1 MISFQ
6 EALNA
11 IGSHVPLKDLEEVSL
26 DNACGRIAA
35 APVYSPLSLPSF
47 NNSAMD
53 GFAFYTAH
61 EYTQAGLELEVKGE
75 QAAGDPIQNS
85 LSDACEITTGAI
97 VPPRFNTVAAIEQVE
112 ILPNEEGCIERTKR
126 IRLKQSIPA
135 GQHIRCIGEDVSEGD
150 CVLSPGEVVQPS
162 HIFLLA
168 GLGISKVAV
177 RQVPRIAVICTGR
190 ELVDAGTELLKEG
203 QIYNSNGP
211 YLQQQIRLA
220 GADLVSYQTV
230 TDDVSLFSRAL
241 KNALSACPDI
251 VISTGAVSMS
261 RHDFVPSALNALNAE
276 ILFHKVAI
284 RPGKPVLF
292 ARLANNVLY
301 FGLPGNPVST
311 AVGFRF
317 FVEPAIR
324 KMMHLPEEVH
334 QRIPLDMAYHKKTA
348 FRQFCK
354 ARLNIL
360 ENAQLRVQILAGQA
374 SFQIQPMTQANCW
387 AVLPENLS
395 DFEQESLIDVVP
407 LGHLQRWKW
416 D

>member
-6 EALNA
+6 EAL
-11 IGSHVPLKDLEEVSL
+11 HVIYKYTSLKDAEEVSL
-26 DNACGRIAA
+26 DNACGRIASA
-35 APVYSPLSLPSF
+35 FVYSPLSLPSF

-61 EYTQAGLELEVKGE
+61 EHTQAGLELEVKGE
-75 QAAGDPIQNS
+75 QAAGDPLQNS
-85 LSDACEITTGAI
+85 LSDACEITTGAM
-97 VPPRFNTVAAIEQVE
+97 VPPRFNTVASIEQVDIFSKPGTE
-112 ILPNEEGCIERTKR
+112 NAKR

-135 GQHIRCIGEDVSEGD
+135 GQHIRFIGEDVSKGD
-150 CVLSPGEVVQPS
+150 GVLSPGDIVQPS
-162 HIFLLA
+162 HVFLLA

-190 ELVDAGTELLKEG
+190 ELVEVGTTLLKEG
-203 QIYNSNGP
+203 RIYNSNGP

-324 KMMHLPEEVH
+324 KMLHLPEEVP
-334 QRIPLDMAYHKKTA
+334 QRIPLDMAYQKKTA

-360 ENAQLRVQILAGQA
+360 ENAQLRVRILAGQA

>member
-6 EALNA
+6 EAL
-11 IGSHVPLKDLEEVSL
+11 HVIYKYTSLKDSEEVSL
-26 DNACGRIAA
+26 DNVCGRIAA
-35 APVYSPLSLPSF
+35 DPVYSPISLPSF

-61 EYTQAGLELEVKGE
+61 EYAQAGLELEVKGE

-97 VPPRFNTVAAIEQVE
+97 VPPHFNTIAAIEQVE
-112 ILPNEEGCIERTKR
+112 ILSNEEGGIERTKR
-126 IRLKQSIPA
+126 IRLKQTIPT
-135 GQHIRCIGEDVSEGD
+135 GQHIRCIGEDVAKGEG
-150 CVLSPGEVVQPS
+150 VLSSGEIIQPS
-162 HIFLLA
+162 HVFLLA
-168 GLGISKVAV
+168 GLGISNVAV
-177 RQVPRIAVICTGR
+177 RRVPRIAVICTGR
-190 ELVDAGTELLKEG
+190 ELVDGGTKLLKEG

-211 YLQQQIRLA
+211 FLQQQIRLS

-230 TDDVSLFSRAL
+230 TDDSSLFSQAL
-241 KNALSACPDI
+241 KNALCARPDI

-261 RHDFVPSALNALNAE
+261 RHDFVPSALSALNAE
-276 ILFHKVAI
+276 IFFHKVAI
-284 RPGKPVLF
+284 RPGKPILF
-292 ARLANNVLY
+292 ARLADNILY

-324 KMMHLPEEVH
+324 KMLHLPEEVP
-334 QRIPLDMAYHKKTA
+334 QRIPIGMAYQKKTA

-354 ARLNIL
+354 ARLNL
-360 ENAQLRVQILAGQA
+360 SENAQLRVQVLAGQA

-387 AVLPENLS
+387 AVFPENLS
-395 DFEQESLIDVVP
+395 DFEQASLIDVVP
-407 LGHLQRWKW
+407 LGHLQSWKW